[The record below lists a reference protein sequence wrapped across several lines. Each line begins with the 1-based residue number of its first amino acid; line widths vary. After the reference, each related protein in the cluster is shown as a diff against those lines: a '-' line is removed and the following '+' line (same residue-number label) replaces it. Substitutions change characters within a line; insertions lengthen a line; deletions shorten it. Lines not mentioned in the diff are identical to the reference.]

1 MAKAKTLDQAK
12 VIMTLIDVLNDK
24 GSKSTVSL
32 TAGRGRGKS
41 AAIGLGIAAAIRF
54 GFSNIF
60 VTAPSPDNLKTL
72 FEFICLGLEALD
84 YKDRMDYEKIYSSNK
99 DLEKAIIR
107 IEVKKTHTQFIQY
120 VFPTDADKIGHT
132 DLVVID

>member
-1 MAKAKTLDQAK
+1 M
-12 VIMTLIDVLNDK
+12 
-24 GSKSTVSL
+24 SL

-41 AAIGLGIAAAIRF
+41 AAIGIGIAAAIKL

-72 FEFICLGLEALD
+72 FDFVCIGLEALE

-99 DLEKAIIR
+99 
-107 IEVKKTHTQFIQY
+107 
-120 VFPTDADKIGHT
+120 
-132 DLVVID
+132 